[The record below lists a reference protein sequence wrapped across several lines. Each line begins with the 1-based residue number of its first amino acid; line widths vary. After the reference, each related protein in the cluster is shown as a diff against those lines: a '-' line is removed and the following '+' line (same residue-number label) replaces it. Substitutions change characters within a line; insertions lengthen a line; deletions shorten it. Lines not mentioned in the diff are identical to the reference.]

1 MQCNSPPLL
10 LDTACSA
17 IDKLL
22 LCKRM
27 TVEIDLRC
35 KFYWGGCATVR
46 QSARLRTVLDYLQQC
61 DLKLET
67 HCKVWVALCKRVAYL
82 KVAFSNSRHKR
93 ETRNR
98 SRRRRRPG
106 AAATAPLPAPSS
118 VGTPPR
124 PPSSG
129 GAWFPGAR
137 LGLSGL
143 RTKVGGSGSDSLASS
158 PPRLL
163 RGHHGRRR
171 QIFGLRRR
179 EQAYLGFP
187 SPCT

>member
-1 MQCNSPPLL
+1 MINSATDKFRSTVNTTELTKTQHSQQECMQCNSPPLL

-17 IDKLL
+17 IDKLF

-82 KVAFSNSRHKR
+82 KVAFSNSKRKR
-93 ETRNR
+93 ETRNC

-106 AAATAPLPAPSS
+106 AAAAPPLPAP
-118 VGTPPR
+118 
-124 PPSSG
+124 
-129 GAWFPGAR
+129 
-137 LGLSGL
+137 
-143 RTKVGGSGSDSLASS
+143 KQ
-158 PPRLL
+158 
-163 RGHHGRRR
+163 RRR
-171 QIFGLRRR
+171 PLTGP
-179 EQAYLGFP
+179 QAAAARG
-187 SPCT
+187 SQGRG

>member
-17 IDKLL
+17 IDKLF

-82 KVAFSNSRHKR
+82 KVAFSNSRRKR
-93 ETRNR
+93 ETRNCNC
-98 SRRRRRPG
+98 RRRRVG
-106 AAATAPLPAPSS
+106 AAAAPPLPAP
-118 VGTPPR
+118 
-124 PPSSG
+124 
-129 GAWFPGAR
+129 
-137 LGLSGL
+137 
-143 RTKVGGSGSDSLASS
+143 KQ
-158 PPRLL
+158 
-163 RGHHGRRR
+163 RRR
-171 QIFGLRRR
+171 PLPGP
-179 EQAYLGFP
+179 QAAAARG
-187 SPCT
+187 SQG